1 MKMTEKIRFSEYVR
15 QQIEKGVFYIAEPYR
30 LYADGYI
37 HSEKFT
43 VHFSKKNFWTKN
55 VVKLS
60 RRTTSYESIYI
71 NLTDDEQK
79 MLWDMQSV
87 AVEIYKE
94 EQRKRNEKRKKELEA
109 LEWWP

>member
-1 MKMTEKIRFSEYVR
+1 MTDKIRFSEYVR
-15 QQIEKGVFYIAEPYR
+15 QQIEKGNFYVAEAYCWHTG
-30 LYADGYI
+30 GYI
-37 HSEKFT
+37 YSDEFSIY
-43 VHFSKKNFWTKN
+43 FSKKNFWTKN
-55 VVKLS
+55 VVRLS
-60 RRTTSYESIYI
+60 RRTSSYESIYI

-79 MLWDMQSV
+79 MLWNMQPI